1 MRLDKWMVVVWFPGA
16 QAGVEVGVKRGQ
28 GK

>member
-1 MRLDKWMVVVWFPGA
+1 MRSDEWMVVVWFPGD
-16 QAGVEVGVKRGQ
+16 QSGVKLGVKRGQ